1 MNHKYPNPKKNGKY
15 LFLQW
20 IRSHPQEHPTHITL
34 LESLCRRH
42 MQEINQEIGPTRR
55 HPALEEWFLA
65 GWSTTQLRNMKSNDK
80 RIILWLKTDVAHK
93 YRIQYDQR

>member
-15 LFLQW
+15 LFFQW

-42 MQEINQEIGPTRR
+42 MQEINQEIGPMMF
-55 HPALEEWFLA
+55 LMSVIMIMVMLLMEE
-65 GWSTTQLRNMKSNDK
+65 
-80 RIILWLKTDVAHK
+80 
-93 YRIQYDQR
+93 RIQECGLITCGT